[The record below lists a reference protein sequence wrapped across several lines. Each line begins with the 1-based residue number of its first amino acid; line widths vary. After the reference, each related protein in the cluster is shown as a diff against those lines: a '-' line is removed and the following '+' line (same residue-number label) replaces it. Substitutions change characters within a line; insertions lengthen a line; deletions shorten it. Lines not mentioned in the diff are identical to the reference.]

1 MSENHTDCDRF
12 EAGLLEGAT
21 TSVLDAWQPH
31 LEACADCRQQWRT
44 HQMLVAT
51 FAQEAVP
58 ELSPAF
64 DAGLQRKIDS
74 AIETKPLKG
83 WRLVAMAGYAVIAA
97 LLLRWVFTRF
107 PLPSIFIDS
116 TSPWTVALAIAAVP
130 LTLWMTIA
138 ATRWLPSRRGGN
150 LTYLGLL

>member
-12 EAGLLEGAT
+12 EAWLLEGAT

-31 LEACADCRQQWRT
+31 LEACADCRQQWQT

-97 LLLRWVFTRF
+97 LLLRWVFARF
-107 PLPSIFIDS
+107 PLPPMTIDPA
-116 TSPWTVALAIAAVP
+116 SPWTLIMVSLAVPFSLWLAIG
-130 LTLWMTIA
+130 
-138 ATRWLPSRRGGN
+138 ATRWLPPIKRKS
-150 LTYLGLL
+150 LPHLSLL